1 MKIYKNLVDAIVQTL
16 EKVFNENRY
25 ADKAIEYLF
34 KAQPKWGARDRRFV
48 AETIYDIVRQ
58 YRLLNE
64 LSGNATNWYHIVG
77 VYLLLRGHDLPTW
90 EEFAGIDK
98 KGIPQKIAAIQ
109 NNRAIF
115 QSIPDWLDEIGFA
128 ELSYKWN
135 KELEALNNQAAV
147 VLRANTLK
155 TSVQNLQAQLLKE
168 GIDTENI
175 KGTDALILKE
185 RKNIF
190 TSPLFKQGMFEI
202 QDASSQLVAPF
213 LRAEKGMTII
223 DACAGAGGKTLHIAA
238 LTQNKSKLIA
248 LDIEEKKLTELQRRA
263 GRAGAKI
270 ETRLITSPLSF
281 GEGLGVGSQLNKTAD
296 RLLLD
301 VPCSG
306 LGVLKRNPD
315 AKWKLSLQRMDELKK
330 IQQQI
335 LQDYTCMLKVGG
347 LLVYATCSIL
357 PSENSKQVELFLAN
371 HKNFIFIEDK
381 TIYPSEGFDGFYMC
395 LMKREA

>member
-1 MKIYKNLVDAIVQTL
+1 MKFHKNLVDAIVKTL
-16 EKVFNENRY
+16 TSIFDENRY

-34 KAQPKWGARDRRFV
+34 KDQPKWGGRDRRFV
-48 AETIYDIVRQ
+48 AETIYDVVRQ

-64 LSGNATNWYHIVG
+64 LDGNKKNWYHIVG
-77 VYLLLRGHDLPTW
+77 IYLLLRGHDLPAW
-90 EEFAGIDK
+90 DEFATIDK
-98 KGIPQKIAAIQ
+98 KNLQQKISEIQ
-109 NNRAIF
+109 KNRAIF
-115 QSIPDWLDEIGFA
+115 QSVPDWMDELGFG

-147 VLRANTLK
+147 VLRGNTLK
-155 TSVQNLQAQLLKE
+155 TSTQNLQNQLSKE
-168 GIDTENI
+168 GIETERI
-175 KGTDALILKE
+175 LDTDALILKE

-190 TSPLFKQGMFEI
+190 TSQLFKQGMFEI
-202 QDASSQLVAPF
+202 QDASSQLVATF
-213 LRAEKGMTII
+213 LRANEGQTII

-238 LTQNKSKLIA
+238 LTQNKSKIIA
-248 LDIEEKKLTELQRRA
+248 MDIEEKKLTELQRRA
-263 GRAGAKI
+263 RRAGAKI
-270 ETRLITSPLSF
+270 ESKLISGPKTIKD
-281 GEGLGVGSQLNKTAD
+281 LNKTAD

-315 AKWKLSLQRMDELKK
+315 AKWKLSLERINELKK

-347 LLVYATCSIL
+347 LMVYATCSIL
-357 PSENSKQVELFLAN
+357 PSENNEQVQHFLTEN
-371 HKNFIFIEDK
+371 STFSFVEDK

-395 LMKREA
+395 LMQRNA

>member
-1 MKIYKNLVDAIVQTL
+1 MKFHKNLVDAIVKTL
-16 EKVFNENRY
+16 VSIFDENRY

-34 KAQPKWGARDRRFV
+34 KDQPKWGGRDRRFV
-48 AETIYDIVRQ
+48 AETIYDVVRQ

-64 LSGNATNWYHIVG
+64 LDGNKKNWYHIVG
-77 VYLLLRGHDLPTW
+77 IYLLLRGHDLPAW
-90 EEFAGIDK
+90 DEFAGIDK
-98 KGIPQKIAAIQ
+98 KHLQQKISEIQ

-115 QSIPDWLDEIGFA
+115 QSVPDWMDELGFG

-147 VLRANTLK
+147 VLRGNTLK
-155 TSVQNLQAQLLKE
+155 TSTQNLQNQLSKE
-168 GIDTENI
+168 GIETERI
-175 KGTDALILKE
+175 LDTDALILKE

-190 TSPLFKQGMFEI
+190 TSQLFKQGLFEI
-202 QDASSQLVAPF
+202 QDASSQLVASF
-213 LRAEKGMTII
+213 LRAAEGQTII

-238 LTQNKSKLIA
+238 LTQNKSKVIA
-248 LDIEEKKLTELQRRA
+248 MDIEEKKLTELQRRA
-263 GRAGAKI
+263 RRAGAKI
-270 ETRLITSPLSF
+270 ESKLISGPKTIKD
-281 GEGLGVGSQLNKTAD
+281 LNKTAD

-315 AKWKLSLQRMDELKK
+315 AKWKLSLERINELKK

-347 LLVYATCSIL
+347 LMVYATCSIL
-357 PSENSKQVELFLAN
+357 PSENNEQVQQFLAEN
-371 HKNFIFIEDK
+371 PAFSFIEDK

-395 LMKREA
+395 LMQRNA

>member
-1 MKIYKNLVDAIVQTL
+1 MKIYKNLAVAIVQTL
-16 EKVFNENRY
+16 ESVFNENRY
-25 ADKAIEYLF
+25 ASKAIEYLF
-34 KAQPKWGARDRRFV
+34 KEQSKWGARDRRFV
-48 AETIYDIVRQ
+48 AETIYDVVRQ

-64 LSGNATNWYHIVG
+64 LSGNKNNWYHILG
-77 VYLLLRGHDLPTW
+77 VYLLLRGHDLPDW

-98 KGIPQKIAAIQ
+98 KSLPQKIATIQ

-115 QSIPDWLDEIGFA
+115 QSIPDWMDELGFG

-147 VLRANTLK
+147 VLRTNRLK
-155 TSVQNLQAQLLKE
+155 TSVQNLQAQLVKE
-168 GIDTENI
+168 GIATEHI
-175 KGTDALILKE
+175 KDSDALILKE

-190 TSPLFKQGMFEI
+190 TSPLFKQGLFEI
-202 QDASSQLVAPF
+202 QDTSSQLVAPF
-213 LRAEKGMTII
+213 MRAEPGMCII
-223 DACAGAGGKTLHIAA
+223 DACAGAGGKTLHVAA
-238 LTQNKSKLIA
+238 LTQNKSKIIA
-248 LDIEEKKLTELQRRA
+248 MDIEEKKLTELQKRA
-263 GRAGAKI
+263 ARAGAKI
-270 ETRLITSPLSF
+270 ESKLISSAKTITD
-281 GEGLGVGSQLNKTAD
+281 LNKVAD

-306 LGVLKRNPD
+306 LGVIKRNPD
-315 AKWKLSLQRMDELKK
+315 AKWKLSLERINELKK
-330 IQQQI
+330 IQRQI

-357 PSENSKQVELFLAN
+357 PSENNQQVAWFLEQN
-371 HKNFIFIEDK
+371 KNFSFIEDQ

>member
-34 KAQPKWGARDRRFV
+34 KEQHKWGARDRRFV

-64 LSGNATNWYHIVG
+64 LGGNATNWYHIVG
-77 VYLLLRGHDLPTW
+77 VYLLLRGHELPAW
-90 EEFAGIDK
+90 EEFADIDK
-98 KGIPQKIAAIQ
+98 KSIPQKIAAIQ
-109 NNRAIF
+109 NNRAVF

-155 TSVQNLQAQLLKE
+155 TSVQNLQTQLLKE

-175 KGTDALILKE
+175 KDTDALILKE

-213 LRAEKGMTII
+213 LKAEKGMTII

-238 LTQNKSKLIA
+238 LIQNKSKIIA

-270 ETRLITSPLSF
+270 ESKLISSSKTI
-281 GEGLGVGSQLNKTAD
+281 SQLNKTAD

-315 AKWKLSLQRMDELKK
+315 AKWKLSLQRINELKK

-357 PSENSKQVELFLAN
+357 PSENNKQVELFLAN
-371 HKNFIFIEDK
+371 NKNFSFMEDK

-395 LMKREA
+395 LIKREN

>member
-1 MKIYKNLVDAIVQTL
+1 MKIYKNLIDAIVKTL
-16 EKVFNENRY
+16 EEIFDKNRY
-25 ADKAIEYLF
+25 ADKAIAYLF
-34 KAQPKWGARDRRFV
+34 KDQPKWGARDRRFV
-48 AETIYDIVRQ
+48 AETIYDIIRQ
-58 YRLLNE
+58 FRLLNE
-64 LSGNATNWYHIVG
+64 LSGNKTNWYHIVG
-77 VYLLLRGHDLPTW
+77 VYLLLRGHDLPAW

-98 KGIPQKIAAIQ
+98 KNIQQKIAEIQ
-109 NNRAIF
+109 NNRAVF
-115 QSIPDWLDEIGFA
+115 QSIPDWMDELGFA

-147 VLRANTLK
+147 VLRTNTLK
-155 TSVQNLQAQLLKE
+155 TTAKNLQSQLLKE
-168 GIDTENI
+168 GVDTEHI
-175 KGTDALILKE
+175 QGTDALILRE
-185 RKNIF
+185 RKNVF

-213 LRAEKGMTII
+213 LKPEQGMCII

-238 LTQNKSKLIA
+238 LTQNKSKVIA

-263 GRAGAKI
+263 SRGGAKI
-270 ETRLITSPLSF
+270 ESRLISSNKTI
-281 GEGLGVGSQLNKTAD
+281 EQLKNTAD

-306 LGVLKRNPD
+306 LGVIKRNPD
-315 AKWKLSLQRMDELKK
+315 AKWKLSLERINELKK

-335 LQDYTCMLKVGG
+335 LQDYTAMLKPGG

-357 PSENSKQVELFLAN
+357 PSENNKQVEHFLAEN
-371 HKNFIFIEDK
+371 KNFSFIEDK

-395 LMKREA
+395 LMKRER